1 MEALAS
7 PSKRDSLD
15 EGYDP
20 NETLR
25 CVVYEDD
32 KGRKK
37 KTKILRDSDIEEEE
51 EEEVEGDDGRQM
63 SQELGMDIESK
74 LKSGGATAAA
84 VGQKVGD
91 YELVNYEQEP
101 PPRSE
106 PLEQVG
112 SQ

>member
-51 EEEVEGDDGRQM
+51 EEEVEGEDDRQM

-74 LKSGGATAAA
+74 LKSGGPTSA

>member
-51 EEEVEGDDGRQM
+51 EEEVEGEDGRQM

>member
-51 EEEVEGDDGRQM
+51 EEEVEGEDGRQM

-74 LKSGGATAAA
+74 LKSGGT
-84 VGQKVGD
+84 GQKVGD

>member
-37 KTKILRDSDIEEEE
+37 KTKILRDSDIE